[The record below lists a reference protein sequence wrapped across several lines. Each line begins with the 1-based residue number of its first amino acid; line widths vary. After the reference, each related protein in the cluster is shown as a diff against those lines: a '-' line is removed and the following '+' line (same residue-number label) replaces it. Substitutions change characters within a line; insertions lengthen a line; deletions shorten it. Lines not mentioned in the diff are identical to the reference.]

1 MFKPMLASKL
11 EGTPRFPV
19 YASPKYDGIRALVVD
34 GVVVSRNM
42 KPIPSK
48 FVQENFSKFDG
59 FDGELICEEPT
70 AKDCFARTTSACMT
84 RDCMTPV
91 DYFVFDLLTHPER
104 SFKFRYD
111 QLTDILIR
119 QLRLDRIVH
128 IMLVKQTI
136 IHTESQLSLYEQNH
150 VGLGYEGIMIR
161 DSDAPYKFGRS
172 TSREGYLLKV
182 KRFDDSEAI
191 TVDIEELEHNDNVAE
206 KDAFGRTKRSSL
218 KEFKRGAGILGAFV
232 VIDIKSKIKFSIGTG
247 FTHSER
253 KEYYNEDFIGKIV
266 KYKFQEVGSKDG
278 VPRFPVFIGF
288 RDEGDM

>member
-48 FVQENFSKFDG
+48 FVQENFSKFEG
-59 FDGELICEEPT
+59 FDGELICGNPAT
-70 AKDCFARTTSACMT
+70 KNCFARTISACMT

-91 DYFVFDLLTHPER
+91 DYFVFDILTHPER
-104 SFKFRYD
+104 AFRFRYD
-111 QLTDILIR
+111 QLIEILIGK
-119 QLRLDRIVH
+119 LKLDSIV
-128 IMLVKQTI
+128 LVTQTI
-136 IHTESQLSLYEQNH
+136 IHTYSELSLYEQNN

-161 DSDAPYKFGRS
+161 DPNAPYKFGRS

-191 TVDIEELEHNDNVAE
+191 IVDIEELDHNDNVAE
-206 KDAFGRTKRSSL
+206 KDAFGRTKRSSA

-232 VIDIKSKIKFSIGTG
+232 VRDIKSKVKFSIGTG

-253 KEYYNEDFIGKIV
+253 KEYYDEYVIGKIV

-288 RDEGDM
+288 RHEGDM